1 MNPVSASVYPTGT
14 TAPTYLA
21 QPGPALP
28 VRTGVTTLRLG
39 EGGGTPLG
47 CTPCAAGAAGPAPP
61 CVTPVITPGTAATT
75 AEGVQVTTSSGARV
89 YRPVVDGLIA
99 HPPGA
104 THAISTLPPTCDEDA
119 ILCNLLKGQH
129 HYLNWH
135 AGNPVY
141 NVPSRALLPTGWE
154 NALNG
159 FLPCTFDEHQYDDI
173 CSGCKKGGS
182 CTSDKCK
189 YKPGHFLITIEPS
202 RTEEEKAYGP
212 FVLAANGIRGRN
224 IWLTRGKRYYFTFK
238 ACQLSVDPRLTID
251 GEPNPNA
258 GLPLPPSSGGVK
270 VTDEDIPLTFQNV
283 SIIFSATP
291 DGNYLYLNNKLYDR
305 ELRVVTE
312 FPAYAPRVFLNPTT
326 HISLGKNPILMQQN
340 QPIPAEL
347 PPRLVDAA
355 FNNRGELFLLE
366 AKEERFRKIVV
377 VGGEPF
383 LLTRRYCQKT

>member
-283 SIIFSATP
+283 SIIFSA
-291 DGNYLYLNNKLYDR
+291 DNSVNLNTGTRIPIANSEPISLFGTGWLLIVPQMQTMFNIVGHQTSTTGTADLQAELQAAY
-305 ELRVVTE
+305 LRVGVGESPTSKVP
-312 FPAYAPRVFLNPTT
+312 FPVA
-326 HISLGKNPILMQQN
+326 
-340 QPIPAEL
+340 
-347 PPRLVDAA
+347 
-355 FNNRGELFLLE
+355 
-366 AKEERFRKIVV
+366 
-377 VGGEPF
+377 
-383 LLTRRYCQKT
+383 